1 MGTQQYNA
9 EAIAKLK
16 SWIGTMAEKGHK
28 KFFEIFVDN
37 TRVVHKTDN
46 LADFDDHEM
55 WVDDKTKV
63 IRILVY
69 NTEGSH
75 RYQAFEYR
83 TESYLNEL
91 EQSKKQSDVLLQQ
104 SLSGLDVDK
113 KIESALQRQKQ
124 EFAFDNLTKENSEL
138 REKVKEADDYINRL
152 EDRIHVYES
161 QKFKLNQDTIV
172 SVGTSIL
179 SGVVKSN
186 PEIIEK
192 IPPAVLNGIVSTMTS
207 SSSKNNQDTE
217 VTFEKSNNQEATY
230 SKRKVEPEEEEEEDE
245 DTQIKLAFIEQL
257 QEKLEDDELEKVFAM
272 MYYLMDNPG
281 QIPAAFDLI
290 IPKGYKQAA

>member
-1 MGTQQYNA
+1 MMGTQEYNA

-83 TESYLNEL
+83 TEHYLNEL
-91 EQSKKQSDVLLQQ
+91 EAVKQKSDLQLQQ

-113 KIESALQRQKQ
+113 KIESALLKQKQ
-124 EFAFDNLTKENSEL
+124 EFAFENLKKENSEL
-138 REKVKEADDYINRL
+138 KEKVKEADDYITRL

-192 IPPAVLNGIVSTMTS
+192 LPPTALNGIAAMMTS
-207 SSSKNNQDTE
+207 NVKPEPTEETE
-217 VTFEKSNNQEATY
+217 VTI
-230 SKRKVEPEEEEEEDE
+230 KRKIEPEEEEESEDDE
-245 DTQIKLAFIEQL
+245 DTQMKMAFIEQL

-272 MYYLMDNPG
+272 MYYLMDHSA